1 VNPSGRS
8 GHTTRVVILGGGHA
22 GVSAARELKRRRRG
36 PDRLEIVLVSAESAL
51 VWQGLLPQIVSN
63 LIQPQDALV
72 PLRRTLPGVTI
83 YPYEAVAVDLAG
95 RTVTLDR
102 GADRG
107 ELHLEYDKL
116 IIAVGVVTE
125 LPKATG
131 MAEHGLPLKTI
142 GDAFH
147 LRNHLIEMLE
157 LASVEPDP
165 DERRRLLTFVVSGA
179 GFAGVEVASEIRG
192 LVRDALRVYPRIRR
206 SEVRVILLDPG
217 KRILPAMNEE
227 LALRAQRKMGRWGI
241 AIRHGARVGS
251 VTAGAVTLADGEVIP
266 ARTLVATTGLGP
278 SPLVTSLPLELSR
291 GRIVCDEFCRVP
303 GQEGV
308 YAAGDAAAVP
318 SRRDGRPFPETISS
332 AGAEGVTAA
341 GNILAELRNA
351 PLEACDSDHPQ
362 LALLSRTYGLA
373 DIGGRRMDGLIASLL
388 WRWGFFVRIPS
399 WYRRATLAFD
409 WLSTAAFPRDVTQVR
424 IARSNAILP
433 VRYAAGETIISQGEP
448 GSRFYIV
455 SDGEVEVVRAGPD
468 GVETRLAVLG
478 PGRSFGEAALL
489 GATRRNATVRAL
501 TDVGVLTIA
510 RRDFAALAEHLTGFR
525 ETVAADRPEPAP
537 GSSEQASG
545 DE

>member
-1 VNPSGRS
+1 MDRGRS
-8 GHTTRVVILGGGHA
+8 KGTTRVVILGGGHA
-22 GVSAARELKRRRRG
+22 GVSAARELKKRRRAA
-36 PDRLEIVLVSAESAL
+36 DRLEIVLASAESAL

-83 YPYEAVAVDLAG
+83 YPYEAVGVDLAA

-107 ELHLEYDKL
+107 ELVLEYDRL

-131 MAEHGLPLKTI
+131 FAEHGLPLKTI

-157 LASVEPDP
+157 LASVETDP
-165 DERRRLLTFVVSGA
+165 AERRRLLTFVVSGA
-179 GFAGVEVASEIRG
+179 GFAGVEVACEIAG

-206 SEVRVILLDPG
+206 SDVRVLLLNPG

-241 AIRHGARVGS
+241 AIRHGTRVGS
-251 VTAGAVTLADGEVIP
+251 VTASAVELSDGEVIP
-266 ARTLVATTGLGP
+266 SRTLVATTGLGP
-278 SPLVTSLPLELSR
+278 SPLVIGLPLELAR

-303 GQEGV
+303 GWEGV

-318 SRRDGRPFPETISS
+318 NPRDGRPFPETISS
-332 AGAEGVTAA
+332 AGAEGIAAA
-341 GNILAELRNA
+341 GNILAEIRGTA
-351 PLEACDSDHPQ
+351 PQPCDSEHPQ

-433 VRYAAGETIISQGEP
+433 VRYAAGETIIRQGEP

-455 SDGEVEVVRAGPD
+455 TDGEVEVVREETD
-468 GVETRLAVLG
+468 GGERRLATLG

-525 ETVAADRPEPAP
+525 ESVVPDREESAPQQPER
-537 GSSEQASG
+537 
-545 DE
+545 